1 MLESKALLKMVLHSL
16 LSIGGSISSAE
27 LSKNDIAVFSDVLV
41 GYRVRVSLSGSGW
54 VFECV
59 LRVIWSANI
68 QG

>member
-1 MLESKALLKMVLHSL
+1 MLASEALLKMVLLSL

-27 LSKNDIAVFSDVLV
+27 LSKNDIAVLSDVLM

-59 LRVIWSANI
+59 LRVIWWADI
-68 QG
+68 QD